1 MLRASCPMP
10 PPPPHP
16 SANQQ
21 LTFAEALDCL
31 VYLIIFLQLSGSLCS
46 VVVRVLDSHPRER
59 RFASRDQQDLFSA
72 FEREGGGDGWRAGT
86 RGEGQA
92 RRAGTKYF

>member
-10 PPPPHP
+10 PPPPHPSSNSP

-72 FEREGGGDGWRAGT
+72 